1 MVLETF
7 LKEFGLYLH
16 DSIAQML
23 QICQLHIHDTNFRYI
38 PKMLLWLE
46 IWSRTDVVC
55 CVVFFIFIFGYM
67 LLGFIAWFSSDPKK
81 IAYPTDSYGKICGE
95 KENMNKTFLY
105 YMNMLKCV
113 SIETVFNFEC
123 PTVRLCV
130 EKCPVKYEKLSEAKK
145 DPEKWKIYKQYCKPE
160 TDENNPTT
168 PQQKT
173 LLETGQISS
182 TPEASPPRN
191 FLTILVT
198 STPDIGEPAS
208 ESLCSASSCE
218 GVSVELRKSTK
229 NSANRL
235 TFRVEIASS
244 PSPLYRELV
253 VHCIPL
259 LRPQMVDQT
268 TRPACRLASPYPS
281 TISGVLQAKKSQYDY
296 VFISLTASLT
306 AVYDPH
312 CKGRLPSESLS
323 KQTLNGTTVSENFTS
338 NFVED
343 LALSWKWILLCLIF
357 ALLVSLFFILMLRFI
372 AGVLVWVFIIAALG
386 SIGYG
391 IIYCTLKYKN
401 LSETEGGDITISQI
415 GFQTDANVYLD
426 LSETWLIFLSV
437 LSVIEGILLIV
448 LIFLRE
454 RLAIA
459 IVLLKE
465 SSRAIGYVMSAL
477 IFPIFTFLLLSIS
490 IAYGAVVAICLSTTG
505 VPIYKILPKDGCVLE
520 NDACDP
526 KTFNESTMTGKC
538 SGSKCFFSHYGGE
551 NFFQR
556 YTLVFQLCNVF
567 MLLWLVNFI
576 IALGQ
581 CTMAGAFASYYWAL
595 RKPKDIPPCPI
606 VSSFNRAIYYHT
618 GSLAL
623 GALILSVVQMIRLVL
638 EYLDKKLKGSQ
649 TAFARFMMSCLKY
662 CFWCL
667 ERFLKFLNRNAYI
680 MIAIYGKSFCTSS
693 KDAFFLLLRNVI
705 RVAVLDKV
713 TEFVLFL
720 GKLLVTGSISALA
733 YFFFSNQIPLGKI
746 KVPVLYTYWVPVVVV
761 ALGSFVISSGFFSVY
776 SMCVDTLFLCFCE
789 DLERN
794 DGSASRPYYMSP
806 ELRKILHKENEVEMY
821 ESVYESVYES
831 KQESMYES
839 ESESKSKQTDQ

>member
-1 MVLETF
+1 M
-7 LKEFGLYLH
+7 
-16 DSIAQML
+16 
-23 QICQLHIHDTNFRYI
+23 
-38 PKMLLWLE
+38 PWLG
-46 IWSRTDVVC
+46 SRTFPPYTMVSHTSLTPSSEGQ
-55 CVVFFIFIFGYM
+55 FIT
-67 LLGFIAWFSSDPKK
+67 AWFSSDPKK

-160 TDENNPTT
+160 TDENNPYTT
-168 PQQKT
+168 LIAKDDCPANLFPSRPFLKRCT
-173 LLETGQISS
+173 LAVNANNT
-182 TPEASPPRN
+182 
-191 FLTILVT
+191 
-198 STPDIGEPAS
+198 
-208 ESLCSASSCE
+208 
-218 GVSVELRKSTK
+218 ELLK
-229 NSANRL
+229 N
-235 TFRVEIASS
+235 
-244 PSPLYRELV
+244 
-253 VHCIPL
+253 
-259 LRPQMVDQT
+259 QT
-268 TRPACRLASPYPS
+268 R
-281 TISGVLQAKKSQYDY
+281 
-296 VFISLTASLT
+296 
-306 AVYDPH
+306 
-312 CKGRLPSESLS
+312 
-323 KQTLNGTTVSENFTS
+323 NGTTVSENFTS

>member
-1 MVLETF
+1 MAR
-7 LKEFGLYLH
+7 KS
-16 DSIAQML
+16 DIPSIYYGEP
-23 QICQLHIHDTNFRYI
+23 HKFDPKFRGPIHNR
-38 PKMLLWLE
+38 
-46 IWSRTDVVC
+46 SRTDVVC

-160 TDENNPTT
+160 TDENNPYTT
-168 PQQKT
+168 LIAKDDCPANLFPSRPFLKRCT
-173 LLETGQISS
+173 LAVNANNT
-182 TPEASPPRN
+182 
-191 FLTILVT
+191 
-198 STPDIGEPAS
+198 
-208 ESLCSASSCE
+208 
-218 GVSVELRKSTK
+218 ELLK
-229 NSANRL
+229 N
-235 TFRVEIASS
+235 
-244 PSPLYRELV
+244 
-253 VHCIPL
+253 
-259 LRPQMVDQT
+259 QT
-268 TRPACRLASPYPS
+268 R
-281 TISGVLQAKKSQYDY
+281 
-296 VFISLTASLT
+296 
-306 AVYDPH
+306 
-312 CKGRLPSESLS
+312 
-323 KQTLNGTTVSENFTS
+323 NGTTVSENFTS

-705 RVAVLDKV
+705 RSAVIIAAEIEEDRGVSLLV
-713 TEFVLFL
+713 LRPYFVLYI
-720 GKLLVTGSISALA
+720 KLLCMAITPGGS
-733 YFFFSNQIPLGKI
+733 
-746 KVPVLYTYWVPVVVV
+746 
-761 ALGSFVISSGFFSVY
+761 
-776 SMCVDTLFLCFCE
+776 LF
-789 DLERN
+789 
-794 DGSASRPYYMSP
+794 
-806 ELRKILHKENEVEMY
+806 
-821 ESVYESVYES
+821 
-831 KQESMYES
+831 
-839 ESESKSKQTDQ
+839 

>member
-1 MVLETF
+1 MAR
-7 LKEFGLYLH
+7 KS
-16 DSIAQML
+16 DIPSIYYGEP
-23 QICQLHIHDTNFRYI
+23 HKFDPKFRGPIHNR
-38 PKMLLWLE
+38 
-46 IWSRTDVVC
+46 SRTDVVC

-160 TDENNPTT
+160 TDENNPYTT
-168 PQQKT
+168 LIAKDDCPANLFPSRPFLKRCT
-173 LLETGQISS
+173 LAVNANNT
-182 TPEASPPRN
+182 
-191 FLTILVT
+191 
-198 STPDIGEPAS
+198 
-208 ESLCSASSCE
+208 
-218 GVSVELRKSTK
+218 ELLK
-229 NSANRL
+229 N
-235 TFRVEIASS
+235 
-244 PSPLYRELV
+244 
-253 VHCIPL
+253 
-259 LRPQMVDQT
+259 QT
-268 TRPACRLASPYPS
+268 R
-281 TISGVLQAKKSQYDY
+281 
-296 VFISLTASLT
+296 
-306 AVYDPH
+306 
-312 CKGRLPSESLS
+312 
-323 KQTLNGTTVSENFTS
+323 NGTTVSENFTS